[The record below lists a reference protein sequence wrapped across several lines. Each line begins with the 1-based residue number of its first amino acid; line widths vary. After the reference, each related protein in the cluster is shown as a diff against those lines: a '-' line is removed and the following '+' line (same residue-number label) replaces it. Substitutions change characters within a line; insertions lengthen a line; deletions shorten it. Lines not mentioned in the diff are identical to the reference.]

1 MNVEQGIF
9 QMDYWMNFTQ
19 CYPNGQ
25 IKFSELNNLLQ
36 LTASEHAEN
45 IGFGYRTMLKAKQS
59 WVLSRMLIE
68 VDSLPRYM
76 EKITIRTWIQEFT
89 GSRTLR
95 NFEVLQHDQI
105 LVRASSL
112 WVVFNMATRRADKIA
127 IDSQYHDILSDRS
140 STHANV
146 AKVDGSIPFHTIA
159 EYRIKLS
166 DLDIVNHANNVKY
179 MEWCFDAIDPKIIL
193 NGSIKSLEMNFLKEL
208 KYNDVVLINESDKA
222 EDTVTYNIQKED
234 KIHFLMKLGLR

>member
-1 MNVEQGIF
+1 MKKEHGIF
-9 QMDYWMNFTQ
+9 EMEYWMNFTQ

-25 IKFSELNNLLQ
+25 IKYSELNNLLQ
-36 LTASEHAEN
+36 LTASEHAEQ
-45 IGFGYRTMLKAKQS
+45 IGFGYRRMLQAKQS

-76 EKITIRTWIQEFT
+76 EQIHIRTWIQEFT

-95 NFEVLQHDQI
+95 NFEVIQHGEV

-127 IDSQYHDILSDRS
+127 IDSEYHEVLNEKS
-140 STHANV
+140 STHAQV
-146 AKVDGSIPFHTIA
+146 AKIDGTVEFHPIA
-159 EYRIKLS
+159 SYQIKLS

-179 MEWCFDAIDPKIIL
+179 MEWCFDAMNPKDIL
-193 NGSIKSLEMNFLKEL
+193 NGSIRSLEMNFLKEL
-208 KYNDVVLINESDKA
+208 KYADQISINESA
-222 EDTVTYNIQKED
+222 ETDGFVTYSVSKED
-234 KIHFLMKLGLR
+234 RPHFLLRIGKK